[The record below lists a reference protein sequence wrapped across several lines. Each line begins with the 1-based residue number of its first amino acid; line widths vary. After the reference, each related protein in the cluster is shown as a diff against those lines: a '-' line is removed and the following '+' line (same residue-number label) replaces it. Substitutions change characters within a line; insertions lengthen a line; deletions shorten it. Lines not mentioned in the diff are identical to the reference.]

1 MATIFRLDKS
11 TLYMC
16 DSCLT
21 DLGPIPG
28 KWEEHSLDECSICG
42 EVDLQARE
50 EMSQWCHDMDQQQWE
65 EEQFASDQEMW
76 EAHIRDP
83 HGVIL

>member
-28 KWEEHSLDECSICG
+28 KWEEQSLDECSICG

-65 EEQFASDQEMW
+65 EDERMGNDHIAPEIYNPQE
-76 EAHIRDP
+76 
-83 HGVIL
+83 LK

>member
-16 DSCLT
+16 DGCLT

-28 KWEEHSLDECSICG
+28 KWEEQSLDECSICG

-65 EEQFASDQEMW
+65 EDERMWMDHIAPDTYNPQE
-76 EAHIRDP
+76 
-83 HGVIL
+83 LK